1 MAKLSIKKGDNVLV
15 TAGVDNGKI
24 AEVLECFPQEGK
36 VTVKGVHMITKH
48 NKPRSAQDKGGIVKK
63 EGKIDASNVMIVCSS
78 CGKATRVA
86 HGKNEKG
93 EKVRLCKKCGASLD
107 SGVKKPAEKKPAK
120 ANKETAP
127 VAEKETKAK
136 KPSTVKASTAK
147 KTTTAVKT
155 TKSANTVKKSPSTT
169 KKIGGK

>member
-1 MAKLSIKKGDNVLV
+1 MARLSIKKGDNVLV
-15 TAGVDNGKI
+15 TAGIDSGKV
-24 AEVLECFPQEGK
+24 AEVLECFPEEGK

-63 EGKIDASNVMIVCSS
+63 EGKIDASNVSIVCPA

-86 HGKNEKG
+86 HGKNDKG

-107 SGVKKPAEKKPAK
+107 SGVKKPTEKKAPKAEKVEKTEPAVEK
-120 ANKETAP
+120 KE
-127 VAEKETKAK
+127 EKAK
-136 KPSTVKASTAK
+136 KPATSRKSS
-147 KTTTAVKT
+147 TAVKT
-155 TKSANTVKKSPSTT
+155 TKSVSTVKKNPSTT